1 MEVTEEQEVFN
12 VAERKMYGEMCRKL
26 ALLVQKILDVF
37 PALEAVQ
44 PEKSGMQALCEVQWG
59 LDRAKSFLQRVVNS
73 STLYLAITSDSVA
86 LKFEKV
92 KECLDQS
99 LRRLEANVPD
109 GLAQQVAL
117 FITELQEMTSESDAS
132 DEEAGKE
139 IVSLLQKEKEDPG
152 FNAETELEVF
162 DLVMVKLG
170 IKSDKAVTAEKRALR
185 RLLHRTRKEED
196 KKKELIVLYLLHLL
210 RKYSKVY
217 KLAILEEGSAAE
229 VTSSC
234 PPSPSE
240 RGSEASTSGRDSDF
254 SSELC
259 FFEFYPKR
267 AGSGLK
273 EGLSCLRHSF
283 IPPEEFRCPISLQ
296 LMSDP
301 VIISSGQ
308 TYERVCIEKWFEEGH
323 DTCPKTQQKLAHLD
337 VTPNYCVKGLIMS
350 WCERHS
356 IPIPTPPSPPP
367 SPVTSWNCTSFSD
380 SLPVKA
386 RISQSDLAMSPQSET
401 MLMTSPGLDT
411 QAMFKCSVMN
421 GSLATQDISSDMRG
435 GRVMERLDE
444 YARVLCKTSE
454 LVASSRFQQLRAV
467 EEIRH
472 LSKDNADARLYI
484 GEAGLI
490 PALVNFL
497 GAALKSEDEDA
508 QETSCLALLN
518 VAINNNRNKAEIVSA
533 GAIPILLRILGLE
546 SSLAVREAVMAVF
559 LTVSC
564 LDENKPAIGSS
575 GVVSH
580 LVYHLD
586 TGSSQGVKDAL
597 TTLFNLS
604 IFAGNHTCLLKD
616 GTIPKIFNLL
626 NVGDVELIEKCL
638 TILYNLMALE
648 EAHKVIAETDGYVS
662 TLAEILDSGSQKEK
676 ELIVGIFL
684 ALCIDSRDYTQLVL
698 REGVIPSLVMLSVN
712 GSVRGKDKAQ
722 KLLQHFREER
732 QKDCTWHDAS
742 QAPSSPESFN
752 GRDLQGKPEKGFFR
766 RKTGSGISFGF
777 FRKSKSFSFYH
788 C

>member
-1 MEVTEEQEVFN
+1 MEIMEEQGVLN
-12 VAERKMYGEMCRKL
+12 LAERKMYGEMCHKL
-26 ALLVQKILDVF
+26 AVFVQKIMEIF
-37 PALEAVQ
+37 PALEALQ

-59 LDRAKSFLQRVVNS
+59 VDRAKSFLQRIVNS
-73 STLYLAITSDSVA
+73 STLYLAITSDSVVS
-86 LKFEKV
+86 KFEKV

-99 LRRLEANVPD
+99 LRRLEANVPE
-109 GLAQQVAL
+109 GIAQQVAM
-117 FITELQEMTSESDAS
+117 FITDLQEMTYESNTS
-132 DEEAGKE
+132 DQEAGKE
-139 IVSLLQKEKEDPG
+139 IISLLQKEKEVPG

-162 DLVMVKLG
+162 DSVMVNLG
-170 IKSDKAVTAEKRALR
+170 IKSGKAVLAEKRALR

-217 KLAILEEGSAAE
+217 KLAIIEEGSAVE

-267 AGSGLK
+267 AGNGIK

-367 SPVTSWNCTSFSD
+367 SPVTNWNYTSFSG

-386 RISQSDLAMSPQSET
+386 CVSQSELATSPQNGVT
-401 MLMTSPGLDT
+401 DIGLDRPGNDT
-411 QAMFKCSVMN
+411 GLVINKDFPA
-421 GSLATQDISSDMRG
+421 SDTYSDLRG
-435 GRVMERLDE
+435 GRVMERVDDDTQALHRS
-444 YARVLCKTSE
+444 AE
-454 LVASSRFQQLRAV
+454 LLGSPSPAQQLSAV
-467 EEIRH
+467 EEIRR
-472 LSKDNADARLYI
+472 LTKDNADARLYI

-490 PALVNFL
+490 PALVGFL
-497 GAALKSEDEDA
+497 GAAIKSEDGKA
-508 QETSCLALLN
+508 QEASCFALLN
-518 VAINNNRNKAEIVSA
+518 VAINNNRNKAEIVGA
-533 GAIPILLRILGLE
+533 AAIPLLLRLLG
-546 SSLAVREAVMAVF
+546 SDMSLAVREAAIAVF
-559 LTVSC
+559 LTASC

-575 GVVSH
+575 GVVSF
-580 LVYHLD
+580 LVNHLD
-586 TGSSQGVKDAL
+586 TGSPQGVKDAL

-604 IFAGNHTCLLKD
+604 IFAGNHTFLLKD
-616 GTIPKIFNLL
+616 GTVPKIFHLL
-626 NVGDVELIEKCL
+626 SLGDVDLIEKCI
-638 TILYNLMALE
+638 TILSNLTSLE
-648 EAHKVIAETDGYVS
+648 EAQKAIAEADS
-662 TLAEILDSGSQKEK
+662 SISALAEILDNGSHKEK

-684 ALCIDSRDYTQLVL
+684 TICTNSHDYTQLVL
-698 REGVIPSLVMLSVN
+698 REGIIPSLVMLTVN

-732 QKDCTWHDAS
+732 QKDSMWHCAP
-742 QAPSSPESFN
+742 QAPCSPESFN
-752 GRDLQGKPEKGFFR
+752 GRDGQGKSEKGFFK

-777 FRKSKSFSFYH
+777 FRKSKSFSFHH

>member
-1 MEVTEEQEVFN
+1 MEIVQEQGVLN
-12 VAERKMYGEMCRKL
+12 LTERKMYGDMCCKL
-26 ALLVQKILDVF
+26 AALVQKIIEIF
-37 PALEAVQ
+37 PALEALQ
-44 PEKSGMQALCEVQWG
+44 PEKSGMQALCEVHWG
-59 LDRAKSFLQRVVNS
+59 VDRAKSFLQRVVNS
-73 STLYLAITSDSVA
+73 STLYLAITSDSV
-86 LKFEKV
+86 LSKFEKV

-99 LRRLEANVPD
+99 LRRLEANVPE
-109 GLAQQVAL
+109 GLAQQVSV
-117 FITELQEMTSESDAS
+117 FITDLQEMTFESNAS
-132 DEEAGKE
+132 DQEAGKE
-139 IVSLLQKEKEDPG
+139 IISLLQKEKEVPG

-162 DLVMVKLG
+162 DMVMVKMG
-170 IKSDKAVTAEKRALR
+170 IKSDKAVIAEKRALR

-210 RKYSKVY
+210 RKYTKVF
-217 KLAILEEGSAAE
+217 KLAIMEEGSAAE
-229 VTSSC
+229 ATSSC

-267 AGSGLK
+267 AGNGTK

-283 IPPEEFRCPISLQ
+283 VPPEEFRCPISLQ

-367 SPVTSWNCTSFSD
+367 SPVTNWNYTSFSD
-380 SLPVKA
+380 SLPVK
-386 RISQSDLAMSPQSET
+386 SCVLQPELAMSPQNGT
-401 MLMTSPGLDT
+401 LLVTDPGLDT
-411 QAMFKCSVMN
+411 PGKHKHLVIN
-421 GSLATQDISSDMRG
+421 KDIPVRDIYSDLRG
-435 GRVMERLDE
+435 GRVMERVDDDSKALQRS
-444 YARVLCKTSE
+444 AE
-454 LVASSRFQQLRAV
+454 LLSSPSLAMQLRAA
-467 EEIRH
+467 EEIRR
-472 LSKDNADARLYI
+472 LTKDNADARLYI

-490 PALVNFL
+490 PALVGFL
-497 GAALKSEDEDA
+497 GAAIKAEDGRA
-508 QETSCLALLN
+508 QETSCFALLN
-518 VAINNNRNKAEIVSA
+518 VAINNNRNKAEIVGA
-533 GAIPILLRILGLE
+533 GAVPLLVRILG
-546 SSLAVREAVMAVF
+546 SDVSLAVREAAIAVF
-559 LTVSC
+559 LTASC

-575 GVVSH
+575 GAVPF
-580 LVYHLD
+580 LANHLD
-586 TGSSQGVKDAL
+586 TGSPQGVKDAL

-604 IFAGNHTCLLKD
+604 IFAGNHIFLLQD
-616 GTIPKIFNLL
+616 GAIPKIFCLL
-626 NVGDVELIEKCL
+626 SLGDADLVEKCV
-638 TILYNLMALE
+638 TILHNMTSLE
-648 EAHKVIAETDGYVS
+648 EAQKAIADADGGLS

-684 ALCIDSRDYTQLVL
+684 VICINNHDYTQLVL

-712 GSVRGKDKAQ
+712 GSARGKDKAQ

-732 QKDCTWHDAS
+732 QKDSMWQCAAQAS
-742 QAPSSPESFN
+742 CSPESFN
-752 GRDLQGKPEKGFFR
+752 GRDAQGKSDKGFFK
-766 RKTGSGISFGF
+766 RKTSFGF

>member
-1 MEVTEEQEVFN
+1 MEVIEEHEVFN
-12 VAERKMYGEMCRKL
+12 LAERKIYGEMCRKL

-37 PALEAVQ
+37 PALEALQ
-44 PEKSGMQALCEVQWG
+44 PEKSGMQALCEVQWAV
-59 LDRAKSFLQRVVNS
+59 DRTKGFLQRVINS

-86 LKFEKV
+86 SKFEKV
-92 KECLDQS
+92 KECLDLS

-109 GLAQQVAL
+109 GLSQQVAL
-117 FITELQEMTSESDAS
+117 FITELHEMTFESDAS
-132 DEEAGKE
+132 DEDAGKE

-170 IKSDKAVTAEKRALR
+170 IKSGKAVSAEKRALR

-217 KLAILEEGSAAE
+217 SLAVLEENSAAE
-229 VTSSC
+229 ATSSC

-240 RGSEASTSGRDSDF
+240 RGSEASTSGRDSDY

-259 FFEFYPKR
+259 FFEFYPRR
-267 AGSGLK
+267 AGNGLK
-273 EGLSCLRHSF
+273 EGLSCLRHSY

-380 SLPVKA
+380 SLPGKPRVFV
-386 RISQSDLAMSPQSET
+386 SQSELTMSPSSET
-401 MLMTSPGLDT
+401 MAITSPRLDT
-411 QAMFKCSVMN
+411 QGVNKCFSMN
-421 GSLATQDISSDMRG
+421 SGLPARDDLRG
-435 GRVMERLDE
+435 GRLMERFDE
-444 YARVLCKTSE
+444 YARVLCKSSE
-454 LVASSRFQQLRAV
+454 SVHSSARFQQLRAV

-490 PALVNFL
+490 PALVDFL
-497 GAALKSEDEDA
+497 GAASESEDEDA
-508 QETSCLALLN
+508 QEASCLALLN

-533 GAIPILLRILGLE
+533 GAVPILLKILGSE
-546 SSLAVREAVMAVF
+546 SSLAVREAVIAVF
-559 LTVSC
+559 LTASC

-575 GVVSH
+575 GVVCH
-580 LVYHLD
+580 LVNHLD
-586 TGSSQGVKDAL
+586 TGSTQGVKDAL

-616 GTIPKIFNLL
+616 GTIPKLFNLL
-626 NVGDVELIEKCL
+626 DVGDVELIEKCI
-638 TILYNLMALE
+638 TILYNLMSHE
-648 EAHKVIAETDGYVS
+648 EAHKVIAESDGYVS
-662 TLAEILDSGSQKEK
+662 TLAEVLDSGSHKEK

-684 ALCIDSRDYTQLVL
+684 SLCNNSPDYTQLVL

-712 GSVRGKDKAQ
+712 GSTRGKDKAQ

-732 QKDCTWHDAS
+732 QKDCLWNDAS
-742 QAPSSPESFN
+742 QGPCSPESLN
-752 GRDLQGKPEKGFFR
+752 SRELQGKSDKGFFKK
-766 RKTGSGISFGF
+766 KTGSGISFGF